1 LFALF
6 AGYASMNGM
15 VAWSGPD
22 PDPAA
27 LFALRDRFARLVE
40 RWHWMLRLVDLPAAL
55 QARPW
60 PSGVTG
66 EVAFRVEDPV
76 CPWNSGTWRL
86 ELAGGQGRVAPA
98 PPSTR
103 AATADVRGLASLFTG
118 FAGPDDLLRA
128 GLLAG
133 FDQDAVD
140 LLRAAFASPRP
151 WTAEF
156 Y

>member
-1 LFALF
+1 
-6 AGYASMNGM
+6 
-15 VAWSGPD
+15 
-22 PDPAA
+22 
-27 LFALRDRFARLVE
+27 
-40 RWHWMLRLVDLPAAL
+40 
-55 QARPW
+55 
-60 PSGVTG
+60 
-66 EVAFRVEDPV
+66 
-76 CPWNSGTWRL
+76 
-86 ELAGGQGRVAPA
+86 
-98 PPSTR
+98 
-103 AATADVRGLASLFTG
+103 LASLFTG